1 MRTLFAKILR
11 VGLICLTA
19 SILAYSQTNE
29 YRDNESGVSLS
40 LPPGWRWSG
49 PERLRDQESVLFLKE
64 PGTLQVVR
72 LYVKILQPPEKTI
85 PAEKMNRRLLKQA
98 KGKVEQQT
106 KEGYENYRL
115 REDSCQLKAINGRSA
130 LSWVADYTQNGHN
143 MAEYFTR
150 SRSEK
155 ANALFYSRLP
165 PEQFDDFKARI
176 DPVIE
181 TLQIP

>member
-19 SILAYSQTNE
+19 SILAYSQTND

-40 LPPGWRWSG
+40 LPPGWRRSG
-49 PERLRDQESVLFLKE
+49 PERLRDQESILFLKE

-98 KGKVEQQT
+98 KGKVEQRT

-115 REDSCQLKAINGRSA
+115 REDSWQLKAINGRSA
-130 LSWVADYTQNGHN
+130 LSCCRLY
-143 MAEYFTR
+143 AEW
-150 SRSEK
+150 
-155 ANALFYSRLP
+155 A
-165 PEQFDDFKARI
+165 
-176 DPVIE
+176 
-181 TLQIP
+181 